1 MYCQKCGKENPGGAR
16 FCMHCGADLSGYK
29 VEISPKI
36 DVSPKISV
44 SAKAEGYPRCPNCEN
59 VLTDR
64 NKLFSCQICGK
75 KVCDTCG
82 FHYNGL
88 KLCERCKT
96 KKEEE
101 DRKEN
106 LRREE
111 ERKKRQREEE
121 RKRKEAERKRLE
133 RERHKQYLKEEE
145 EQRQGWMIRGLIFL
159 TVSILP
165 IGFILDGAYHN
176 DPDSLYGGLFV
187 LFMMLPPA
195 VVCIHYGMKK

>member
-1 MYCQKCGKENPGGAR
+1 MYCPKCGKESLEGAR

-36 DVSPKISV
+36 EVSPKISV

-64 NKLFSCQICGK
+64 NKLFSCQLCGK

-101 DRKEN
+101 RKRRQQEEEKK
-106 LRREE
+106 RREE
-111 ERKKRQREEE
+111 
-121 RKRKEAERKRLE
+121 ERKRLE
-133 RERHKQYLKEEE
+133 RERHAQYRKEEE
-145 EQRQGWMIRGLIFL
+145 EERQGYLMGGLVFLTLSLLPIAFLIMAILDKDLAQLGIALVVLLIIMGPGLIF
-159 TVSILP
+159 I
-165 IGFILDGAYHN
+165 H
-176 DPDSLYGGLFV
+176 LYFR
-187 LFMMLPPA
+187 
-195 VVCIHYGMKK
+195 MKE

>member
-1 MYCQKCGKENPGGAR
+1 MYCPKCGKEIPEGSR

-29 VEISPKI
+29 VEVSPKI

-44 SAKAEGYPRCPNCEN
+44 SAKAEYPRCPNCGN

-101 DRKEN
+101 DRKEY
-106 LRREE
+106 LRQEE
-111 ERKKRQREEE
+111 ERKRRQREEE
-121 RKRKEAERKRLE
+121 RKR
-133 RERHKQYLKEEE
+133 EEE
-145 EQRQGWMIRGLIFL
+145 EERQGYLRCACVFLALSLLPISFLIKAILDKDLAQIGRALVVLLIIMGPGLI
-159 TVSILP
+159 
-165 IGFILDGAYHN
+165 
-176 DPDSLYGGLFV
+176 
-187 LFMMLPPA
+187 
-195 VVCIHYGMKK
+195 CIYYSMKK

>member
-1 MYCQKCGKENPGGAR
+1 M
-16 FCMHCGADLSGYK
+16 
-29 VEISPKI
+29 
-36 DVSPKISV
+36 
-44 SAKAEGYPRCPNCEN
+44 
-59 VLTDR
+59 TDR

-159 TVSILP
+159 TVCILP

>member
-1 MYCQKCGKENPGGAR
+1 MYCPKCGKENPEGAR

-44 SAKAEGYPRCPNCEN
+44 SAKAEGYPRCPNCGN

-75 KVCDTCG
+75 KVCDMCG

-101 DRKEN
+101 RKKRHREEERK
-106 LRREE
+106 RREE
-111 ERKKRQREEE
+111 ERKRQEYEEYTKRQ
-121 RKRKEAERKRLE
+121 KE
-133 RERHKQYLKEEE
+133 REAGNSE
-145 EQRQGWMIRGLIFL
+145 
-159 TVSILP
+159 
-165 IGFILDGAYHN
+165 
-176 DPDSLYGGLFV
+176 
-187 LFMMLPPA
+187 
-195 VVCIHYGMKK
+195 